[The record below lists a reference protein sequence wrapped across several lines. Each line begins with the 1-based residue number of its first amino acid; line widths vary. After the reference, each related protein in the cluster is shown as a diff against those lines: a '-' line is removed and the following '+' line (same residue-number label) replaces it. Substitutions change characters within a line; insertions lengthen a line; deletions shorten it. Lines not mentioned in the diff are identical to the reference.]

1 VVVGRLVN
9 QKSEIENQKMPL
21 RLKSLELH
29 GYKTFASRTLFE
41 FAEGITSI
49 VGPNGSGKSNIADSL
64 RWVLG
69 EQSHSLLRAKKTE
82 DMIFSGSEHRP
93 RAGMAAVTITFD
105 NTANWLPVDFS
116 EVAVTRRAYRDGH
129 NEYLLNGQAVRLKDI
144 NELLAQ
150 SGLSE
155 RTYTIL
161 GQGMVDA
168 SLALKA
174 DERRRLFE
182 EAAGIGLYRSRREE
196 SLRRLENTQRNLER
210 VLDIL
215 AELEP
220 RLRLLERQAR
230 RAQEYAQVQ
239 ADLRMILREWYGY
252 HWHRSQKE
260 LSEVQEIA
268 RQQELKLNEAR
279 RHYQDLTTG
288 FGATRTHLFELR
300 ARLNDWHRQSAALHT
315 QRETISRDLAV
326 LEERRRA
333 LAESRQAAIAGQ
345 EGLADEEHVARE
357 RMDEARSESERIQAE
372 ADDSKMQEAEAK
384 SALAARQLERAQVEQ
399 KLEAARQNLNQL
411 SSRRAQNQAHLN
423 EVKSRIDSQR
433 QKLQTADGAI
443 ASAEETF
450 KQAEKKHQT
459 AQKAKSEAEAAF
471 HQAET
476 ELTAL
481 RRKLGGLES
490 ARRQRQDE
498 RNTKQGEQTRLQA
511 QVDVLEQ
518 AEKSLSGYADGA
530 RYLLDAARNLKGA
543 SVLSSGLDVPGE
555 YETAIAAALGEAFD
569 VVVVESGQGV
579 DQALE
584 LLEQATGR
592 AVILSLDSAKSNGA
606 LKLPDDEALLGLASN
621 LIKTKAELRPAV
633 DALLGNTVIVRDRAA
648 ARKLRT
654 ALPAARLVT
663 LKGEVFRAN
672 GLVHAG
678 KEVRVAA
685 LSRPREKRELTERL
699 ENVVAGFN
707 SLTETLAGLTAETAG
722 LHKEISMRE
731 TSVHELHM
739 KFDETST
746 AEQQASLAY
755 ESARRQR
762 DWQAGQKDALA
773 GEVAASER
781 DQTETELALEDV
793 ERKLD
798 EAGNFV
804 RKLNGEIAGLA
815 LDELTSQVTYWG
827 ARVSVSER
835 TVNDARARQHDR
847 QQALER
853 VLAQIQSAG
862 QRVSEVD
869 SAFEQLDAGK
879 NDLHTREHDLHA
891 QIESLRVL
899 IEPAEKQLEEAE
911 KQEATLQEQEAGVQR
926 SLAIVERHNS
936 QAQLDLGRRQE
947 ALETLRRRI
956 EEDFGLVEF
965 EYATDVSGPVPLP
978 LDGMVEQ
985 LPMVTALAADLE
997 EHLAQKR
1004 AQLRRMG
1011 AVNMEAQQE
1020 YESVQER
1027 YSFMTTQVDDLK
1039 KAESDLRQVIAELDE
1054 LTRRDF
1060 NKTFEAVATE
1070 FKSIFTRLFGGG
1082 SARLILTDPD
1092 NLTETGIDIE
1102 ARLPGRRE
1110 QGLSL
1115 LSGGERSLTAISLVF
1130 ALLKVSPTP
1139 VCVMD
1144 EVDAMLDE
1152 ANVGRF
1158 RDLLSELGQ
1167 QTQFIV
1173 VTHNRNTVQV
1183 ADVIYGITMGRD
1195 STSQIISLRLDEVS
1209 EEMLGR
1215 QG

>member
-1 VVVGRLVN
+1 
-9 QKSEIENQKMPL
+9 MPL

-69 EQSHSLLRAKKTE
+69 EQSHHLLRAKKTE

-93 RAGMAAVTITFD
+93 RAGMASVTVTFD
-105 NTANWLPVDFS
+105 NTTGWLPVDFS

-129 NEYLLNGQAVRLKDI
+129 NEYLLNGQTVRLKDI

-196 SLRRLENTQRNLER
+196 SLRRLEHTQRNLER

-220 RLRLLERQAR
+220 RLRLLERQAK
-230 RAQEYAQVQ
+230 RAQEYGQVQ
-239 ADLRMILREWYGY
+239 ADLHLILREWYGY
-252 HWHRSQKE
+252 HWHRSQQE
-260 LSEVQEIA
+260 LGEVQEIS
-268 RQQELKLNEAR
+268 RQQETKLNQAR
-279 RHYQDLTTG
+279 QHYDGLTNG

-300 ARLNDWHRQSAALHT
+300 AQLSEWHRQSATLHN

-326 LEERRRA
+326 LDERRRA
-333 LAESRQAAIAGQ
+333 LAESRQAAAGEQ
-345 EGLADEEHVARE
+345 ERLADEERAARE
-357 RMDEARSESERIQAE
+357 RLDEAQAESERIQVE
-372 ADDSKMQEAEAK
+372 AADAKTQEAEAK

-399 KLEAARQNLNQL
+399 KLEAARHNLNTL
-411 SSRRAQNQAHLN
+411 SSRRAQHQAHLN
-423 EVKSRIDSQR
+423 ELKSRVDSQR
-433 QKLQTADGAI
+433 QKLQTADSAI
-443 ASAEETF
+443 AGAEETF
-450 KQAEKKHQT
+450 KQAQKKYQS
-459 AQKAKSEAEAAF
+459 AQKASSQAEAALQ
-471 HQAET
+471 QAEAD
-476 ELTAL
+476 LTAL
-481 RRKLGGLES
+481 RRKSSELES

-498 RNTKQGEQTRLQA
+498 RSAKQGEQTHLRA
-511 QVDVLEQ
+511 QLDVLEQ

-543 SVLSSGLDVPGE
+543 SALSSALDVPAE
-555 YETAIAAALGEAFD
+555 LETAIAAALGDAFD
-569 VVVVESGQGV
+569 VVVLESGQGAEH
-579 DQALE
+579 ALE

-592 AVILSLDSAKSNGA
+592 AVILSLDTAKSNGA
-606 LKLPDDEALLGLASN
+606 MKLPEGESVIGLASK
-621 LIKTKAELRPAV
+621 LIKIKTELQPAADV
-633 DALLGNTVIVRDRAA
+633 LLGNTVIVRDRAA
-648 ARKLRT
+648 ARKLRS

-672 GLVHAG
+672 GLIHAG
-678 KEVRVAA
+678 KEVRTAA
-685 LSRPREKRELTERL
+685 LSRPREKRELSERL
-699 ENVVAGFN
+699 AAVVAEFN
-707 SLTETLAGLTAETAG
+707 SLTETLNGLSAETAG
-722 LHKEISMRE
+722 LQKEISLRE
-731 TSVHELHM
+731 AQAQELRT
-739 KFDETST
+739 KFNE
-746 AEQQASLAY
+746 ANALEQQSSLAH
-755 ESARRQR
+755 EAAQRQR
-762 DWQAGQKDALA
+762 DWQAGQKDSLA
-773 GEVAASER
+773 HEVAASER

-793 ERKLD
+793 EEKLGGSQ
-798 EAGNFV
+798 EAM
-804 RKLNGEIAGLA
+804 RKLNGDVAELA
-815 LDELTSQVTYWG
+815 LDELTAQVTYWG

-853 VLAQIQSAG
+853 ILAQIQNATRRIG
-862 QRVSEVD
+862 EID
-869 SAFEQLDAGK
+869 AAFEQLEADK
-879 NDLHTREHDLHA
+879 NNLYGREQELHI
-891 QIESLRVL
+891 QIESLRAL
-899 IEPAEKQLEEAE
+899 TEPAENQLQEAE
-911 KQEATLQEQEAGVQR
+911 KHEASLQEQEANAQR
-926 SLAIVERHNS
+926 SLANVERFHA
-936 QAQLDLGRRQE
+936 QAQLEFIRKQE
-947 ALETLRRRI
+947 ALETLRRRV
-956 EEDFGLVEF
+956 EEDFGLVQF
-965 EYATDVSGPVPLP
+965 EYATDISGPVPLP
-978 LDGMVEQ
+978 LEGMVEQ
-985 LPMVTALAADLE
+985 LPMVTELAADLE
-997 EHLAQKR
+997 ENMTQKR

-1020 YESVQER
+1020 FESVQER
-1027 YSFMTTQVDDLK
+1027 YSFMTGQVDDLK

-1054 LTRRDF
+1054 LTKRDF

-1082 SARLILTDPD
+1082 SARLVLTDPD

-1130 ALLKVSPTP
+1130 ALLKVAPTP

-1167 QTQFIV
+1167 TTQFIV

-1183 ADVIYGITMGRD
+1183 ADVIYGITMSRD
-1195 STSQIISLRLDEVS
+1195 SASQIISLRLDEVS
-1209 EEMLGR
+1209 DEMLGR
-1215 QG
+1215 Q